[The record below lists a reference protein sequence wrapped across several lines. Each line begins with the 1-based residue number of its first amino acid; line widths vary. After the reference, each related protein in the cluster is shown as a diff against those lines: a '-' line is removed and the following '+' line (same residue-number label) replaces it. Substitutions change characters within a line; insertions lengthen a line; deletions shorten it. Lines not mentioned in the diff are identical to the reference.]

1 MSNEQEETIE
11 IINFN
16 PIKIELNAI
25 KHELNTEAK
34 ENMITFTI
42 DDKDTL
48 TTIKYTRT
56 MSFKEIIDL
65 NNVFYELNSPNE
77 FYGYIR
83 SLSDNKQLILKK
95 DNDKISIILIL
106 EVSSTKQIIN
116 IDLFPVK
123 KNENL
128 IKKDIQE
135 QLVEIKEKNR
145 EIDIIK
151 QESKALRKD
160 IFTLKQ
166 ENIKFKELISLLIKE
181 NKELKK
187 EIIDFKIQKQE
198 KIKENDFSESLDKEI
213 NKENNMK
220 GQQDKKLVT
229 QYVKAYDSKNGED
242 GYLINN
248 KQIVI
253 QSKKD
258 ESFKNRMKIISKIN
272 RLSNILSGKKKGEIN
287 GTDTLN
293 RKTYIKKTFKRK
305 IFPTNYEGETKLTL
319 RSKTKFV
326 NVVLAMM
333 ATKGLYSKDKLQFRK
348 NRLCKG
354 GVVDF
359 AWENLE
365 KKTKFH
371 IKKVKAKRRG
381 PNHINY
387 NDREMAAK
395 IVQEWWRER
404 KLKHK
409 KILDRI
415 IKIQSVFRGK
425 HSRKYV
431 YEIILLS
438 YLPQKFV
445 EIMNKTLVNHIRP
458 KVFDELFPR
467 NKLLK

>member
-1 MSNEQEETIE
+1 MEEYEISNDQKEKIE

-25 KHELNTEAK
+25 KYELSIEAK

-48 TTIKYTRT
+48 TNTIKYTRT

-77 FYGYIR
+77 FNGYIR

-95 DNDKISIILIL
+95 DKDKISIILIL

-128 IKKDIQE
+128 IKKDIWE
-135 QLVEIKEKNR
+135 QLVEIKEKNP
-145 EIDIIK
+145 EIDLIK
-151 QESKALRKD
+151 QESKDLRKD

-166 ENIKFKELISLLIKE
+166 ENIEFKKLISLLIKE

-187 EIIDFKIQKQE
+187 EIIDLKVQKQE
-198 KIKENDFSESLDKEI
+198 KIKESDFSESLDKEI
-213 NKENNMK
+213 SKEDIMK

-229 QYVKAYDSKNGED
+229 KYVKFFDSKD
-242 GYLINN
+242 GKDGCLINN

-258 ESFKNRMKIISKIN
+258 EVFDNRYRVLSKIN
-272 RLSNILSGKKKGEIN
+272 RLSNILIN

-293 RKTYIKKTFKRK
+293 RKTYIIKTFKRN
-305 IFPTNYEGETKLTL
+305 IFNTNYAGETKLTI
-319 RSKTKFV
+319 RKPKFI
-326 NVVLAMM
+326 NVAFAMM

-348 NRLCKG
+348 NRLSKG

-359 AWENLE
+359 AWENMNT
-365 KKTKFH
+365 KTKFH
-371 IKKVKAKRRG
+371 IKKYKAKRKG
-381 PNHINY
+381 TNHINY
-387 NDREMAAK
+387 NYREMAAK
-395 IVQEWWRER
+395 IVQVWWRER
-404 KLKHK
+404 KLKNK
-409 KILDRI
+409 KILERI

-431 YEIILLS
+431 YETIFLS
-438 YLPQKFV
+438 YLHQKFIK
-445 EIMNKTLVNHIRP
+445 IMSKTLVNHIRP